1 MSKEFPLI
9 GWIRSASGSNRRDYL
24 KKQSPK
30 SLRLTPNSWPCNEI
44 SRELTLKGGRRG
56 SKHAMCGTK
65 IWLSQELRDDLER
78 FARSRTLATRLV
90 QRAQIVLM
98 AAARKSDQ
106 EIAQAVGVVR
116 QTVGLWRSRFGE
128 QGIAGIEKDAPRS
141 GRPRTITPARIDE
154 IVRLTTQSTPVAATH
169 WSNRTL
175 APVTGVSPS
184 SIGRIWRA
192 HGLKP
197 HLVKSFKLS
206 NDPRFAEK
214 LEDVIP
220 LYLHPPAGTV
230 VISVDEKCQIQA
242 LDRTQPGLPWKKGRC
257 GTMTHDYKRHGTT
270 TLFAGMNVADG
281 SIISTF
287 MPTHTHQDWI
297 RFLKLIHKQTP
308 GKKDIHL
315 ILDNYSAH
323 KTPEVWAWLKKHPR
337 FHLHFTPTSSSWLN
351 QVERFFRDLTDK
363 CVRRGVF
370 HDVGELEQSIQNYI
384 TEHNRKPKPYVWT
397 AKARDILEKVK
408 RAWYVLKASGGLT
421 KKSRALESI
430 ERHLAT
436 ESEPADSPA

>member
-1 MSKEFPLI
+1 M
-9 GWIRSASGSNRRDYL
+9 
-24 KKQSPK
+24 
-30 SLRLTPNSWPCNEI
+30 
-44 SRELTLKGGRRG
+44 
-56 SKHAMCGTK
+56 
-65 IWLSQELRDDLER
+65 SQELRDDLER
-78 FARSRTLATRLV
+78 FARSRTLAARLV

-116 QTVGLWRSRFGE
+116 QTVGLWRSRFVE
-128 QGIAGIEKDAPRS
+128 QGISGIEKDAPRS

-169 WSNRTL
+169 WSTRTL
-175 APVTGVSPS
+175 APLTEVSPS
-184 SIGRIWRA
+184 TIGRIWRA

-214 LEDVIP
+214 LEDVVP
-220 LYLHPPAGTV
+220 LYLHPPAGAV

-308 GKKDIHL
+308 GDKGHP
-315 ILDNYSAH
+315 LDPGQLLGA
-323 KTPEVWAWLKKHPR
+323 
-337 FHLHFTPTSSSWLN
+337 
-351 QVERFFRDLTDK
+351 
-363 CVRRGVF
+363 
-370 HDVGELEQSIQNYI
+370 
-384 TEHNRKPKPYVWT
+384 
-397 AKARDILEKVK
+397 
-408 RAWYVLKASGGLT
+408 
-421 KKSRALESI
+421 
-430 ERHLAT
+430 
-436 ESEPADSPA
+436 

>member
-1 MSKEFPLI
+1 M
-9 GWIRSASGSNRRDYL
+9 R
-24 KKQSPK
+24 
-30 SLRLTPNSWPCNEI
+30 
-44 SRELTLKGGRRG
+44 
-56 SKHAMCGTK
+56 GTK

-78 FARSRTLATRLV
+78 FARSRTLAARLV

-116 QTVGLWRSRFGE
+116 QTVGLWRSRFVEHGF
-128 QGIAGIEKDAPRS
+128 AGIEKDAPRS

-169 WSNRTL
+169 WSTRTL
-175 APVTGVSPS
+175 APLTEMSPS
-184 SIGRIWRA
+184 TIGRIWRA

-197 HLVKSFKLS
+197 HRVKSFKLS

-214 LEDVIP
+214 LEDVVP
-220 LYLHPPAGTV
+220 LYLHPPAGAV

-308 GKKDIHL
+308 GDKDIHL

-370 HDVGELEQSIQNYI
+370 HNVRELEQSIQSYI
-384 TEHNRKPKPYVWT
+384 AQHNRKPKPYIWT

-408 RAWYVLKASGGLT
+408 RAWYALKACGGLT
-421 KKSRALESI
+421 KASRALESI

-436 ESEPADSPA
+436 ESEPAESLA